1 MTVVLVTGGF
11 DPIHSGHIEYF
22 KEAKKLGDT
31 LVVGLNSNAWL
42 ERKKGKAFLPMD
54 ERMTIIENLKM
65 VDMCI
70 LFNDTDNT
78 ALDAI
83 HTVRMLFPDE
93 KIIFANGGD
102 RNETNI
108 PEMFAQDPNLEFA
121 FGVGGVEKKN
131 SSSLILDEWKT
142 PKTIR
147 PWGHWRVLYEVP
159 GCKVKELVVNP
170 GQSLSMQRHQRRAE
184 YWFVS
189 EGEAT
194 VHWDEHGST
203 KILKHKSEIIHTQ
216 EWHKLSNNTDKELK
230 VVEIQYGLL
239 CDESDIERR

>member
-42 ERKKGKAFLPMD
+42 ERKKGKAFLPID

-65 VDMCI
+65 VDLCI
-70 LFNDTDNT
+70 VFNDNDNT

-83 HTVRMLFPDE
+83 YTVRMLFPDD

-121 FGVGGVEKKN
+121 FSVGGSDKKN
-131 SSSLILDEWKT
+131 SSSIILNEWKS
-142 PKTIR
+142 PKTMR
-147 PWGHWRVLYEVP
+147 PWGYWRVLYEVP

-170 GQSLSMQRHQRRAE
+170 GQSLSMQRHQNRAE

>member
-42 ERKKGKAFLPMD
+42 ERKKGKAFLPID

-65 VDMCI
+65 IDMCI
-70 LFNDTDNT
+70 VFNDTDNT

-83 HTVRMLFPDE
+83 QTVRMLFPDD

-121 FGVGGVEKKN
+121 FSVGGEEKKN
-131 SSSLILDEWKT
+131 SSSIILDEWKAS
-142 PKTIR
+142 KTMR
-147 PWGHWRVLYEVP
+147 PWGHWRVLYEIP
-159 GCKVKELVVNP
+159 GCKVKELVVDP
-170 GQSLSMQRHQRRAE
+170 GQSLSMQRHQSRAE
-184 YWFVS
+184 YLFVS

-203 KILKHKSEIIHTQ
+203 KIVKHKSEIIHTQ
-216 EWHKLSNNTDKELK
+216 EWHKLSNNTNKELK
-230 VVEIQYGLL
+230 VIEIQYGSW

>member
-11 DPIHSGHIEYF
+11 DPLHSGHIEYF

-31 LVVGLNSNAWL
+31 LIVGLNSNAWL
-42 ERKKGKAFLPMD
+42 ERKKGKAFLPID

-70 LFNDTDNT
+70 VFNDTDHT

-83 HTVRMLFPDE
+83 HTARMLFPDE

-108 PEMFAQDPNLEFA
+108 PEMFAQDPDLEFV
-121 FGVGGVEKKN
+121 FGVGGADKKN
-131 SSSLILDEWKT
+131 SSSIILDEWKT

-147 PWGHWRVLYEVP
+147 PWGYWRVLYEIP

-170 GQSLSMQRHQRRAE
+170 KKSLSMQRHQKRAE

-203 KILKHKSEIIHTQ
+203 NIVKHKSEIIHTQ

>member
-1 MTVVLVTGGF
+1 MTIVLVTGGF
-11 DPIHSGHIEYF
+11 DPLHSGHIEYF
-22 KEAKKLGDT
+22 KAAKKLGDT

-42 ERKKGKAFLPMD
+42 ERKKGRAFLPID

-70 LFNDTDNT
+70 VFNDNDNT

-83 HTVRMLFPDE
+83 NTVRLLFPDD

-102 RNETNI
+102 RTESNI

-121 FGVGGVEKKN
+121 FGVGGDDKKN
-131 SSSLILDEWKT
+131 SSSVILDEWKT
-142 PKTIR
+142 PKTLR
-147 PWGHWRVLYEVP
+147 PWGYWRVLYEIP

-170 GQSLSMQRHQRRAE
+170 GQSLSMQRHQYRAE
-184 YWFVS
+184 FWFVS

-194 VHWDEHGST
+194 VHWDTHGTT
-203 KILKHKSEIIHTQ
+203 KILKHKNEIIHTE
-216 EWHKLSNNTDKELK
+216 EWHKLSNNTDSALK
-230 VVEIQYGLL
+230 IIEIQHGSS
-239 CDESDIERR
+239 CEESDIERR